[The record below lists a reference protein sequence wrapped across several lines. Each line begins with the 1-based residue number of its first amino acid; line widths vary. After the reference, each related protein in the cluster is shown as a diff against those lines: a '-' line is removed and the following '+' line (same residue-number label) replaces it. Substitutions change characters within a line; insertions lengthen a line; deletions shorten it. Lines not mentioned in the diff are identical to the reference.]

1 MPPDLATESDCEI
14 LKQSLCDTAKLD
26 VSVVSAHLS
35 FDKSSVFFSFPVEI
49 LLASSRTYG
58 RHCLHPEVVGIG
70 SKSVESLLEADFDL
84 EAISIGA
91 DDFEGLKRS

>member
-1 MPPDLATESDCEI
+1 MPPDLATESNCEI

-35 FDKSSVFFSFPVEI
+35 FDKSSVFFGFPMEI
-49 LLASSRTYG
+49 LLAFCRTYG
-58 RHCLHPEVVGIG
+58 RHCLHPEMVGVG
-70 SKSVESLLEADFDL
+70 SQGVKSLLEADFDL